1 MTMKSFL
8 SGRIIGIIGAGNM
21 GGAILAQAIKHRN
34 KDKRLR
40 PNNFIIAEK
49 DRLKAAF
56 VKRVYKVKNALDV
69 EELVSRSDVIIVA
82 VKPQDIGGVLEE
94 IQYALKARKK
104 KRILIISIAAGI
116 STSYI
121 ESKIPDGARVV
132 RAMPNMPASI
142 GEGITA
148 LCGGTS
154 ANATDLSIAKEIFA
168 LLGATVVIKK
178 EGLINAVTAVS
189 GSGPAYLFYIVSAIL
204 AAAKRLGLDTE
215 TANTLAYHT
224 FIGSMDLLSGHNFDA
239 QALISRVAS
248 KGGTTEAALEVFNER
263 QLGQIIIDAIQAAYQ
278 RAKELSG

>member
-1 MTMKSFL
+1 MKSFL

-21 GGAILAQAIKHRN
+21 GEAILAQAIKHRN

-40 PNNFIIAEK
+40 PNNFIIVEK
-49 DRLKAAF
+49 DRLKADF

-69 EELVSRSDVIIVA
+69 EELVFRSDVIIVA

-94 IQYALKARKK
+94 MQYALKARKK
-104 KRILIISIAAGI
+104 KRVLIISIAAGI

-121 ESKIPDGARVV
+121 EGKISGGGRVV

-148 LCGGTS
+148 LCGGS
-154 ANATDLSIAKEIFA
+154 CVNAADLSIAKEIFA

-189 GSGPAYLFYIVSAIL
+189 GSGPAYLFYIASAIL
-204 AAAKRLGLDTE
+204 GAAEGLGLDKE
-215 TANTLAYHT
+215 TANTLVYHT
-224 FIGSMDLLSGHNFDA
+224 FIGSMDLLSGHKFDA
-239 QALISRVAS
+239 ETLISKVAS
-248 KGGTTEAALEVFNER
+248 KGGTTEAALNVFQEKH
-263 QLGQIIIDAIQAAYQ
+263 LGDIISGAIRAAYL
-278 RAKELSG
+278 RAKDLSG

>member
-1 MTMKSFL
+1 MKSFL

-21 GGAILAQAIKHRN
+21 GEAILAQAIKHRN

-40 PNNFIIAEK
+40 PNNFIIVEK

-56 VKRVYKVKNALDV
+56 VKRVYKVKNAQDV
-69 EELVSRSDVIIVA
+69 EELVFRSDVIIVA

-94 IQYALKARKK
+94 MQYALKARKK
-104 KRILIISIAAGI
+104 KRVLIISIAAGI

-121 ESKIPDGARVV
+121 EGKISEGTRVV

-148 LCGGTS
+148 LCGGS
-154 ANATDLSIAKEIFA
+154 SVNAADLSIAKEIFA

-189 GSGPAYLFYIVSAIL
+189 GSGPAYLFYIALAIL
-204 AAAKRLGLDTE
+204 GAAEGLGLDKE
-215 TANTLAYHT
+215 TANTLVYHT
-224 FIGSMDLLSGHNFDA
+224 FIGSMDLLSGHKFDA
-239 QALISRVAS
+239 ETLISKVAS
-248 KGGTTEAALEVFNER
+248 KGGTTEAALNVFQEKH
-263 QLGQIIIDAIQAAYQ
+263 LGDIISGAIRAAYL
-278 RAKELSG
+278 RAKDLSG

>member
-1 MTMKSFL
+1 
-8 SGRIIGIIGAGNM
+8 M
-21 GGAILAQAIKHRN
+21 GEAILAQATKHRN

-56 VKRVYKVKNALDV
+56 VKRVYKVKNALDT

-82 VKPQDIGGVLEE
+82 VKPQDIAGVLEE
-94 IQYALKARKK
+94 IKYALKARKK
-104 KRILIISIAAGI
+104 KKVLIISIAAGI

-148 LCGGTS
+148 LCKGS
-154 ANATDLSIAKEIFA
+154 FANATDLSIAKEIFA
-168 LLGATVVIKK
+168 LLGATVIIKK
-178 EGLINAVTAVS
+178 EELINAVTAVS

-204 AAAKRLGLDTE
+204 GAAEGLGLDKE
-215 TANTLAYHT
+215 TANMLVYHT
-224 FIGSMDLLSGHNFDA
+224 LIGSMDLLSGHNFDA
-239 QALISRVAS
+239 QTLISKVAS
-248 KGGTTEAALEVFNER
+248 KGGTTEAALEVFKER

-278 RAKELSG
+278 RAKDLSG